1 MQHDLAALNKEAI
14 ATAREFTDEFAW
26 PTVALVVFVP
36 TAVVANFVLFATGYT
51 PLWAAAL
58 AYAVLTYFSYTPLH
72 EAAHGNIHGGNE
84 RLKWV
89 NNLCG
94 YLVAPLTTVPFPTT
108 PFPPFTPPPHT
119 TPPPKH
125 PTP

>member
-26 PTVALVVFVP
+26 PTVALVLFVL

-72 EAAHGNIHGGNE
+72 EAAPGNIHGGNE
-84 RLKWV
+84 RLKWD
-89 NNLCG
+89 NNLGG
-94 YLVAPLTTVPFPTT
+94 YLVAPLIKVTISTQPIDTLP
-108 PFPPFTPPPHT
+108 
-119 TPPPKH
+119 
-125 PTP
+125 

>member
-1 MQHDLAALNKEAI
+1 MQHDLAALNKEAG

-26 PTVALVVFVP
+26 PTVALVVFVL

-84 RLKWV
+84 RLKWRSEERRV
-89 NNLCG
+89 GKEC
-94 YLVAPLTTVPFPTT
+94 VSTCRSRWAPY
-108 PFPPFTPPPHT
+108 HY
-119 TPPPKH
+119 KKKKIQIEQN
-125 PTP
+125 